1 MPDVLPDPE
10 TYATVFFKA
19 DTDRGVLLKDLT
31 TDNVVTALIQLGA
44 EVWGYRRRMMIMEQ
58 LLEEKGKVTKELI
71 EQYVPSTA
79 LMVEWEG
86 ERDAFVRRIYD
97 VLARQGDVPV
107 NAKMDYSDQEA
118 ESDED
123 VINQFYYY

>member
-1 MPDVLPDPE
+1 MADVLPDPE
-10 TYATVFFKA
+10 TYATEFFKS

-58 LLEEKGKVTKELI
+58 LLEDEGKVTKDLI
-71 EQYVPSTA
+71 EQYKPSTA
-79 LMVEWEG
+79 LMGEWEK

-107 NAKMDYSDQEA
+107 NAKMDYSDQDVEN
-118 ESDED
+118 DED
-123 VINQFYYY
+123 VINQFHYY

>member
-1 MPDVLPDPE
+1 MAAAYPDPK
-10 TYATVFFKA
+10 TYATDFFKS

-44 EVWGYRRRMMIMEQ
+44 EVWGYRRRMMIVEQ
-58 LLEEKGKVTKELI
+58 LLEDKGKVTKELI

-79 LMVEWEG
+79 LMRDWEE
-86 ERDAFVRRIYD
+86 ERDAFVQRIYD

-107 NAKMDYSDQEA
+107 NAKMDYRE
-118 ESDED
+118 EKTETDEE
-123 VINQFYYY
+123 VIDQFYYY

>member
-10 TYATVFFKA
+10 TDATEYFKS

-31 TDNVVTALIQLGA
+31 TDNIVTAVIQLGA

-58 LLEEKGKVTKELI
+58 LMEEKGTVSKELI
-71 EQYVPSTA
+71 EQYIPSTK
-79 LMVEWEG
+79 LMVEWEE

-107 NAKMDYSDQEA
+107 NAKMDYSDQDVET
-118 ESDED
+118 DED
-123 VINQFYYY
+123 VINKFYYY